1 MRMHMTDA
9 PAAPVMTMGAEDLAV
24 QASKTAHTPQVSVHD
39 APAASAGWATA
50 SAAGSATPGT
60 ATGPQK
66 PALLSIEDVSVTF
79 GGFHAISHV
88 STTVGENEI
97 RFFIG
102 PNGAGKTTILDA
114 ICGKNHVSDGRIM
127 FKGTYDLAR
136 MKDYKIANLG
146 VSRKFQAPSV
156 FNGITIWENME
167 LAAANRHSLYSTTF
181 LNLKP
186 AQRDHIR
193 YILDFVGLY
202 DQRFDYPTRLSHG
215 EKQWLEI
222 GMLLTQQPELLLL
235 DEPVAGMSR
244 RETEHTAELLQRIK
258 KECSVIVVEH
268 DMQFAKDVSD
278 DVTVFHEGKVLAEG
292 TMDEVSQN
300 QTVID
305 VYLGRGGE
313 A

>member
-1 MRMHMTDA
+1 MMRPFGRVPAVAA
-9 PAAPVMTMGAEDLAV
+9 PAAAVAARTGAAAFAEAEEPASSSSAVAGRGTTELARK
-24 QASKTAHTPQVSVHD
+24 QD
-39 APAASAGWATA
+39 A
-50 SAAGSATPGT
+50 
-60 ATGPQK
+60 
-66 PALLSIEDVSVTF
+66 PALLSIEDVSVVF
-79 GGFHAISHV
+79 DGFHAISHV
-88 STTVGENEI
+88 STTVGEHDI

-114 ICGKNHVSDGRIM
+114 ICGKNRVAGGRIM
-127 FKGTYDLAR
+127 FKGKYDLAK

-156 FNGITIWENME
+156 FCGITILENME

-181 LNLKP
+181 LKLKK
-186 AQRDHIR
+186 DTHDYIR
-193 YILDFVGLY
+193 YILDFIGLY
-202 DQRFDYPTRLSHG
+202 DKRFDYPTRLSHG

-222 GMLLTQQPELLLL
+222 GMLLTQHPDLLLL

-244 RETEHTAELLQRIK
+244 RETEHTAELLQRVK
-258 KECSVIVVEH
+258 QECSVIVVEH

-305 VYLGRGGE
+305 VYLGRGGDQ
-313 A
+313 